1 MALSEAPAK
10 GVERRGTHKSH
21 SVALENCVVVRPP
34 FVRDDVEVVAASAA
48 PRLFPAQLSRSFGI
62 CLKYGPDHEVDAD
75 GKTLTFPRGSIS
87 VRPPGSVW
95 ACEPHAV
102 GFLSVDVAPEALP
115 DRPLPTSMTFIAR
128 GAMSSFE
135 SDLRSL
141 MSAESQLQAD
151 ELVTKLITE
160 SIDAATATESPNH
173 SIRREAVLRTAGEYL
188 EAHLGGRPTLDA
200 IAGEAGVDK
209 FTLLRHFKR
218 AYNTTP
224 HAYLVRLR
232 LAHARHMLAAG
243 TPPAEAADSSGF
255 ADQAHL
261 TRWFHRVHGIT
272 PAAYARA
279 IRRTWTV
286 PISFKTLVGL
296 PANLHHHDNQ
306 PSSTRAD
313 NDGRE
318 LRQSSSDHSGARGNH
333 EP

>member
-1 MALSEAPAK
+1 MSRSGAAGP
-10 GVERRGTHKSH
+10 GVERRGTPRSH
-21 SVALENCVVVRPP
+21 SVALENCAVVRPP

-48 PRLFPAQLSRSFGI
+48 PRFFPAQLSRSFGI

-75 GKTLTFPRGSIS
+75 GKTLIFPRGSIS

-102 GFLSVDVAPEALP
+102 GFLSVDVAPELLP

-135 SDLRSL
+135 SDVRSL

-151 ELVTKLITE
+151 ELVSQLITE
-160 SIDAATATESPNH
+160 SIDAATERESP
-173 SIRREAVLRTAGEYL
+173 SPTRRREAVLRTAVEYL

-218 AYNTTP
+218 AYHTTP

-232 LAHARHMLAAG
+232 LAHARHMLAGG
-243 TPPAEAADSSGF
+243 TPPVEAASAAGF

-272 PAAYARA
+272 PAAYAREV
-279 IRRTWTV
+279 RRTWTV
-286 PISFKTLVGL
+286 PISFKTFDGS
-296 PANLHHHDNQ
+296 PANLHRHGDQ
-306 PSSTRAD
+306 TSSTRAD
-313 NDGRE
+313 SGR
-318 LRQSSSDHSGARGNH
+318 R
-333 EP
+333 